1 MNTYLLN
8 FARLALIAIVSV
20 LSHQELA
27 SQGSPFNY
35 DYSQTL
41 VMKMMNAVPDG
52 KGGSK
57 VYINFENAL
66 SIIKEVDQ
74 LTLGVPKIIYLT
86 GWQYTGH
93 DDLYPAFFEVNKAL
107 KRPRDES
114 AKQSLVWLIREAK
127 KYNTRVSLHINM
139 TDAYNN
145 SPMWNDYVANDLISK
160 NADGTLMAIGFY
172 NNLKSYQIN
181 YRNEWEHGFAQKRI
195 DSLLS
200 LLPELKDVGTIHIDA
215 WIARDSKGHGEG
227 VDTEIEYQKKIC
239 NYWINKGIDPTSEWE
254 MDYMTG
260 LVPYYWHFNHH
271 TQEEYLRIPANI
283 CTGSHMNPDVKK
295 SDFDLEFL
303 FGTSMYGQ
311 FDFPSELFG
320 QWGFPP
326 DWKNASADDW
336 EKKFNWDF
344 YLNFPQYYYLNR
356 LKRLSVDGEE
366 KGRVAYYS
374 NNVRVAIA
382 DSTVYENNRLLRKG
396 NTICFPALWREDN
409 SLVAYSEKA
418 CELLYT
424 LPESWKGV
432 QMAETYLVTKNGLV
446 RKKTIE
452 IRNELIKLTL
462 EAGLPLIIL
471 PVINNNTKKQ

>member
-1 MNTYLLN
+1 MKYLIHRFFKVLPVIAL
-8 FARLALIAIVSV
+8 FILANPILV
-20 LSHQELA
+20 
-27 SQGSPFNY
+27 SQGSKFNH

-66 SIIKEVDQ
+66 SIIKVVDQ
-74 LTLGVPKIIYLT
+74 LTLGIPKIIYLT

-181 YRNEWEHGFAQKRI
+181 YRNEWNHGFAQKRI
-195 DSLLS
+195 DSLIN

-239 NYWINKGIDPTSEWE
+239 NYWIKKGIDPTSEWE

-271 TQEEYLRIPANI
+271 TQEEYLRVPADV
-283 CTGSHMNPDVKK
+283 CTGSHMNPDLKN

-303 FGTSMYGQ
+303 FGTSIYGQ

-320 QWGFPP
+320 QWGFPEE
-326 DWKNASADDW
+326 WKKTSADDW

-356 LKRLSVDGEE
+356 LKRLRIEGE
-366 KGRVAYYS
+366 KKARVAYFS

-382 DSTVYENNRLLRKG
+382 DSTVYENSRLLRKG
-396 NTICFPALWREDN
+396 NTICFPALWRDDN
-409 SLVAYSEKA
+409 SLAAYSEKD
-418 CELLYT
+418 CQLVYS
-424 LPESWKGV
+424 LPDSWREVKK
-432 QMAETYLVTKNGLV
+432 ARTYLVTKNGLV
-446 RKKTIE
+446 ANSRIE
-452 IRNELIKLTL
+452 IRNDQIKLSL
-462 EAGLPLIIL
+462 EAGRPLLIL
-471 PVINNNTKKQ
+471 PVKK